1 MKNKQSMLAP
11 DMRTRRTRKGSME
24 RSQRFWG
31 WIFIMPLSLG
41 LTIWV
46 AFPLGISLVAS
57 TLQWDMI
64 SPARFVG
71 LGNFIRMFTTD
82 PLFLQSVVVT
92 LKYTLLA
99 VPLQLLIAFGLAL
112 LLTSKVRAIGVY
124 RTIFYIPSLIPVVV
138 SSAMWLWLFDQSF
151 GLLNIILESL
161 GLPAQ
166 EWIFSTRQ
174 VIPSLVF
181 MNLWTVGNVVII
193 FLAGLQD
200 IPKQLREAVSIDG
213 GNAWHE
219 LRHVIIPFMSPV
231 IFYNLVIGL
240 INSFQT
246 FTQPYIMTHG
256 GPSNASLTYLLDIY
270 QQAFQFNKMG
280 YACAMA
286 WAFIVVTILLSAV
299 LFKGSGRWVYY
310 EGGGK

>member
-1 MKNKQSMLAP
+1 
-11 DMRTRRTRKGSME
+11 ME
-24 RSQRFWG
+24 RSQGFWG

-57 TLQWDMI
+57 TWRWNMI
-64 SPARFVG
+64 SPPLFVG
-71 LGNFIRMFTTD
+71 LGNFVTMFTTD
-82 PLFLQSVVVT
+82 PLFLQSVIVT

-99 VPLQLLIAFGLAL
+99 VPLQLLIAFGLAM
-112 LLTSKVRAIGVY
+112 LLTSRIRGIGIY

-138 SSAMWLWLFDQSF
+138 TSAMWLWLFDPNF
-151 GLLNIILESL
+151 GLLNIILEQL

-166 EWIFSTRQ
+166 MWIFSSEQ

-181 MNLWTVGNVVII
+181 MNLWTVGNVVVI
-193 FLAGLQD
+193 FLAGLQG
-200 IPKQLREAVSIDG
+200 IPRQLREAVSIDG
-213 GNAWHE
+213 GNAWDE
-219 LRHVIIPFMSPV
+219 FRHVIVPFMSPV

-240 INSFQT
+240 INSLQI

-270 QQAFQFNKMG
+270 QQAFQFSKMG

-286 WAFIVVTILLSAV
+286 WVFIVVTVFLSAV
-299 LFKGSGRWVYY
+299 LFKSSGRWVYY
-310 EGGGK
+310 EGDKR

>member
-1 MKNKQSMLAP
+1 
-11 DMRTRRTRKGSME
+11 ME
-24 RSQRFWG
+24 GNQRFWG

-46 AFPLGISLVAS
+46 AFPLGISLIAS
-57 TLQWDMI
+57 TWRWDMI
-64 SPARFVG
+64 SPPHFVG
-71 LGNFIRMFTTD
+71 FGNFITMFTKD
-82 PLFLQSVVVT
+82 PLFLQAVVVT
-92 LKYTLLA
+92 AKYTLLS
-99 VPLQLLIAFGLAL
+99 VPLQLVIAFGLAL

-124 RTIFYIPSLIPVVV
+124 RTVFYIPSLIPVVV
-138 SSAMWLWLFDQSF
+138 TSAMWLWLYDESF
-151 GLLNIILESL
+151 GLINILLEQV

-166 EWIFSTRQ
+166 GWIFSSEQ

-193 FLAGLQD
+193 FLAGLQG
-200 IPKQLREAVSIDG
+200 IPRQLREAVSIDG
-213 GNAWHE
+213 GNVWHE
-219 LRHVIIPFMSPV
+219 FRHVIVPFMSPV

-240 INSFQT
+240 INSLQT

-256 GPSNASLTYLLDIY
+256 GPSNASLTYLLEIY
-270 QQAFQFNKMG
+270 QQGFQFNKMG

-286 WAFIVVTILLSAV
+286 WVFIVATMLLSGV
-299 LFKGSGRWVYY
+299 LFKSSSRWVYY